1 MSRRLGV
8 DEKREREKQV
18 VSKMIDLYCHKKHK
32 TKGEICADCKALKD
46 YAQLRSSKCPF
57 METKTFCY
65 KPQMREKIREIMR
78 FSGPKMIFYHP
89 VMAVSHLIE
98 SGKEKKQL
106 ANLANKD

>member
-57 METKTFCY
+57 YGNQNLLLKLQGAFLE
-65 KPQMREKIREIMR
+65 
-78 FSGPKMIFYHP
+78 
-89 VMAVSHLIE
+89 A
-98 SGKEKKQL
+98 
-106 ANLANKD
+106 ANA